1 MRHGPLLEIDWTEI
15 VLDLRRAGMRQ
26 HEIAREMG
34 KAATEGLV
42 RQYLSGATPLH
53 WRGEMLLELWE
64 RKTGKSRDRAPMRPA
79 DIPRPGPRRRRQQ
92 RVFLPQEHVQALAA
106 ACGISVSRL
115 MAMLMGKRAARKRA
129 RAVNLV
135 LPGFE
140 E

>member
-1 MRHGPLLEIDWTEI
+1 MRHGPLTEIDWAEI
-15 VLDLRRAGMRQ
+15 VLDLRRSGMRQ

-34 KAATEGLV
+34 KAATEALI

-64 RKTGKSRDRAPMRPA
+64 RKTGKRRDHAPVRPA

-92 RVFLPQEHVQALAA
+92 QVFLPQEHVQALAA
-106 ACGISVSRL
+106 ASGISVPKL
-115 MAMLMGKRAARKRA
+115 MGMLMGKRAARKRA
-129 RAVNLV
+129 RPVNLM